1 MPNINSCSQNQAQI
15 GSLVRRTTFNPSNWI
30 ELGSRLSVWRPIA
43 TRPSVLTSKN
53 RRILAKIWPESHSNS
68 SVRRPYESEE
78 LGLARAATDIKVST
92 KEYYFLPNL
101 YPYFR
106 TFSTIQQIS
115 KLSSLFSL
123 YKCQT
128 WTRIHEI
135 RPKSYHVF
143 GVQRSIHL
151 IELNWPIISR
161 HSVFSWK
168 NRCILIKIWLESR
181 NNSSFGFF
189 SWPKSFGLQHPQ
201 PISRFRR

>member
-1 MPNINSCSQNQAQI
+1 MRVNEIKIKSGQLLGLQ
-15 GSLVRRTTFNPSNWI
+15 PSI
-30 ELGSRLSVWRPIA
+30 YQSRLSVLR
-43 TRPSVLTSKN
+43 SKN
-53 RRILAKIWPESHSNS
+53 RRILTKIWPESHSNS
-68 SVRRPYESEE
+68 SVWRPYESEE
-78 LGLARAATDIKVST
+78 LGLARAATNIKVST

-101 YPYFR
+101 YPYFG
-106 TFSTIQQIS
+106 TFSIIQQIS
-115 KLSSLFSL
+115 KLSSLFPL

-151 IELNWPIISR
+151 IELNWPLISR
-161 HSVFSWK
+161 HSAFWWK

-189 SWPKSFGLQHPQ
+189 LWPKKSFGLQYPQ
-201 PISRFRR
+201 LISRFRR